1 MANISTFLEIASNG
15 CQKKTKMSLGFI
27 ICLTIVMLVETKV
40 VG

>member
-15 CQKKTKMSLGFI
+15 CQKKSLGFI